1 MGFASSVSERCNPGL
16 NCYLAALGSGERL
29 AAACWQYAT
38 SHNLFCFCTMKH
50 LVYTALPICAH
61 TPAPTALI
69 IKIAVRPA
77 IVIVVTPS
85 SLEKTARSPGG
96 NNKPA
101 LTTTINLTSAQAFAQ
116 RKVVIAQTSLLI
128 VFYKCGNWVYF

>member
-1 MGFASSVSERCNPGL
+1 MQSWFKLLLGFWEMGRNLPL
-16 NCYLAALGSGERL
+16 LAVTIPR
-29 AAACWQYAT
+29 YT
-38 SHNLFCFCTMKH
+38 FVCFCTIYH

-77 IVIVVTPS
+77 IVIVVTPL

-128 VFYKCGNWVYF
+128 VFYKCGKWVYF